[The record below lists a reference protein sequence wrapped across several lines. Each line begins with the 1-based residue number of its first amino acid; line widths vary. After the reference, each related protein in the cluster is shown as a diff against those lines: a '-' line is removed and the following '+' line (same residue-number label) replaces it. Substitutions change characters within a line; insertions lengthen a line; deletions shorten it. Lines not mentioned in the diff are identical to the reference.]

1 MSKFNIDND
10 AIRQLAELLD
20 DTNLTEIEVAAG
32 DNRIR
37 VARQGTMVAAAPAAA
52 PVAAA
57 AAAAPAAAAPSDA
70 ASHPGAVKS
79 PMVGVVYFA
88 PEPGAAPFISVGSS
102 VSEGQ
107 TLMLIEAMKTF
118 NPVRA
123 PRSGKV
129 VSILVDDELPAGHHA
144 VIWDGR
150 NLSGVPVASGMY
162 LYRLVS
168 GESIITNKMI
178 FIK

>member
-37 VARQGTMVAAAPAAA
+37 VARQGTMVAAAPAA
-52 PVAAA
+52 P
-57 AAAAPAAAAPSDA
+57 AAAPAHASAAPATAAPADA
-70 ASHPGAVKS
+70 GAHPGAVKS

-118 NPVRA
+118 NPIRA
-123 PRSGKV
+123 PKSGKV
-129 VSILVDDELPAGHHA
+129 TQIIATDGHPVEYDEPLV
-144 VIWDGR
+144 
-150 NLSGVPVASGMY
+150 
-162 LYRLVS
+162 
-168 GESIITNKMI
+168 IIE
-178 FIK
+178 

>member
-20 DTNLTEIEVAAG
+20 DTKLTEIEVAAG

-52 PVAAA
+52 PVAASAPA
-57 AAAAPAAAAPSDA
+57 AVAAPADA
-70 ASHPGAVKS
+70 GAHPGAVKS

-102 VSEGQ
+102 VTEGQ

-118 NPVRA
+118 NPIRA
-123 PRSGKV
+123 PKSGKV
-129 VSILVDDELPAGHHA
+129 SQILATDGHPVEYDEPL
-144 VIWDGR
+144 
-150 NLSGVPVASGMY
+150 
-162 LYRLVS
+162 
-168 GESIITNKMI
+168 III
-178 FIK
+178 E

>member
-37 VARQGTMVAAAPAAA
+37 VARQGTMVAAAPAVA
-52 PVAAA
+52 P
-57 AAAAPAAAAPSDA
+57 AAPAASAPAVAAPSDA

-88 PEPGAAPFISVGSS
+88 PEPGAAAFISVGAT

-118 NPVRA
+118 NPIRA
-123 PRSGKV
+123 PKSGKITQIIAIDGQPV
-129 VSILVDDELPAGHHA
+129 EYDEPLV
-144 VIWDGR
+144 
-150 NLSGVPVASGMY
+150 
-162 LYRLVS
+162 
-168 GESIITNKMI
+168 IIE
-178 FIK
+178 

>member
-37 VARQGTMVAAAPAAA
+37 VARQGTMVAAAPAVT
-52 PVAAA
+52 P
-57 AAAAPAAAAPSDA
+57 AAPAASAPAVAAPSDA

-88 PEPGAAPFISVGSS
+88 PEPGAAPFISVGASIA
-102 VSEGQ
+102 EGQ

-118 NPVRA
+118 NPIRA
-123 PRSGKV
+123 PKSGKV
-129 VSILVDDELPAGHHA
+129 TQIIATDGHPVEYDEPLV
-144 VIWDGR
+144 
-150 NLSGVPVASGMY
+150 
-162 LYRLVS
+162 
-168 GESIITNKMI
+168 IIE
-178 FIK
+178 

>member
-37 VARQGTMVAAAPAAA
+37 VARQGTMVAAAPAVT
-52 PVAAA
+52 P
-57 AAAAPAAAAPSDA
+57 AAPAASAPAVAAPSDA

-88 PEPGAAPFISVGSS
+88 PEPGAAPFISVGASIA
-102 VSEGQ
+102 EGQ

-118 NPVRA
+118 NPIRA
-123 PRSGKV
+123 PKSGKITQIIATDGHPV
-129 VSILVDDELPAGHHA
+129 EYDEPL
-144 VIWDGR
+144 
-150 NLSGVPVASGMY
+150 
-162 LYRLVS
+162 
-168 GESIITNKMI
+168 III
-178 FIK
+178 E

>member
-20 DTNLTEIEVAAG
+20 DTKLTEIEVAAG

-37 VARQGTMVAAAPAAA
+37 VARQGTMVAAAPAAV
-52 PVAAA
+52 PVAASAPA
-57 AAAAPAAAAPSDA
+57 AAAAPADA
-70 ASHPGAVKS
+70 GAHPGAVKS

-102 VSEGQ
+102 VTEGQ

-118 NPVRA
+118 NPIRA
-123 PRSGKV
+123 PKSGKV
-129 VSILVDDELPAGHHA
+129 SQILATDGHPVEYDEPL
-144 VIWDGR
+144 
-150 NLSGVPVASGMY
+150 
-162 LYRLVS
+162 
-168 GESIITNKMI
+168 III
-178 FIK
+178 E

>member
-20 DTNLTEIEVAAG
+20 DTKLTEIEVAAG

-52 PVAAA
+52 SVAASAPA
-57 AAAAPAAAAPSDA
+57 AVAAPADA
-70 ASHPGAVKS
+70 GAHPGAVKS

-102 VSEGQ
+102 VTEGQ

-118 NPVRA
+118 NPIRA
-123 PRSGKV
+123 PKSGKV
-129 VSILVDDELPAGHHA
+129 SQILATDGHPVEYDEPL
-144 VIWDGR
+144 
-150 NLSGVPVASGMY
+150 
-162 LYRLVS
+162 
-168 GESIITNKMI
+168 III
-178 FIK
+178 E

>member
-52 PVAAA
+52 PVAAG
-57 AAAAPAAAAPSDA
+57 AAAPAAPADA
-70 ASHPGAVKS
+70 GAHPGAVKS

-118 NPVRA
+118 NPIRA
-123 PRSGKV
+123 PKSGKV
-129 VSILVDDELPAGHHA
+129 TQIVATDGHPVEYDEPLV
-144 VIWDGR
+144 
-150 NLSGVPVASGMY
+150 
-162 LYRLVS
+162 
-168 GESIITNKMI
+168 IIE
-178 FIK
+178 

>member
-37 VARQGTMVAAAPAAA
+37 VARQGTMVAAAPAMA
-52 PVAAA
+52 P
-57 AAAAPAAAAPSDA
+57 AAPAASAPAVAAPSDA

-88 PEPGAAPFISVGSS
+88 PEPGAAAFISVGAT

-118 NPVRA
+118 NPIRA
-123 PRSGKV
+123 PKSGKITQIIAIDGQPV
-129 VSILVDDELPAGHHA
+129 EYDEPLV
-144 VIWDGR
+144 
-150 NLSGVPVASGMY
+150 
-162 LYRLVS
+162 
-168 GESIITNKMI
+168 IIE
-178 FIK
+178 

>member
-37 VARQGTMVAAAPAAA
+37 VARQGTMVAAAPAVT
-52 PVAAA
+52 P
-57 AAAAPAAAAPSDA
+57 AAPAASAPAVAAPSDA

-88 PEPGAAPFISVGSS
+88 PEPGAAPFISVGASIA
-102 VSEGQ
+102 EGQ
-107 TLMLIEAMKTF
+107 TLMLIEAMKPF
-118 NPVRA
+118 NPIRA
-123 PRSGKV
+123 PKSGK
-129 VSILVDDELPAGHHA
+129 ITQIIATAGHPVEYDEPL
-144 VIWDGR
+144 VII
-150 NLSGVPVASGMY
+150 
-162 LYRLVS
+162 
-168 GESIITNKMI
+168 E
-178 FIK
+178 

>member
-37 VARQGTMVAAAPAAA
+37 VARQGTMVAAAPAVA
-52 PVAAA
+52 PAAA
-57 AAAAPAAAAPSDA
+57 APAAVAPAAAAPSDA
-70 ASHPGAVKS
+70 GSHPGAVKS

-88 PEPGAAPFISVGSS
+88 PEPGAAPFISAGSS
-102 VSEGQ
+102 VTEGQ

-118 NPVRA
+118 NPIRA
-123 PRSGKV
+123 PKSGKV
-129 VSILVDDELPAGHHA
+129 TQILATDGHPVEYDEPL
-144 VIWDGR
+144 VII
-150 NLSGVPVASGMY
+150 
-162 LYRLVS
+162 
-168 GESIITNKMI
+168 E
-178 FIK
+178 

>member
-37 VARQGTMVAAAPAAA
+37 VARQGTMVAAAPAA
-52 PVAAA
+52 PAAA
-57 AAAAPAAAAPSDA
+57 PAHAAAAPATAAPADA
-70 ASHPGAVKS
+70 GAHPGAVKS

-118 NPVRA
+118 NPIRA
-123 PRSGKV
+123 PKSGKV
-129 VSILVDDELPAGHHA
+129 TQIIATDGHPVEYDEPLV
-144 VIWDGR
+144 
-150 NLSGVPVASGMY
+150 
-162 LYRLVS
+162 
-168 GESIITNKMI
+168 IIE
-178 FIK
+178 

>member
-10 AIRQLAELLD
+10 TIRQLAELLD
-20 DTNLTEIEVAAG
+20 ETNLTEIEVAAG

-52 PVAAA
+52 PVAAP
-57 AAAAPAAAAPSDA
+57 AAAPAAPADA
-70 ASHPGAVKS
+70 GSHPGAVNS

-118 NPVRA
+118 NPIRA
-123 PRSGKV
+123 PKSGKISQIIATDGHPV
-129 VSILVDDELPAGHHA
+129 EYDEPLV
-144 VIWDGR
+144 
-150 NLSGVPVASGMY
+150 
-162 LYRLVS
+162 
-168 GESIITNKMI
+168 IIE
-178 FIK
+178 

>member
-37 VARQGTMVAAAPAAA
+37 VARQGTMVAAAPAMAPAA
-52 PVAAA
+52 PVVAS
-57 AAAAPAAAAPSDA
+57 APAAAAPSDA
-70 ASHPGAVKS
+70 GSHPGAVKS

-118 NPVRA
+118 NPIRA
-123 PRSGKV
+123 PKSGKV
-129 VSILVDDELPAGHHA
+129 SQILATDGHPVEYDEPL
-144 VIWDGR
+144 
-150 NLSGVPVASGMY
+150 
-162 LYRLVS
+162 
-168 GESIITNKMI
+168 III
-178 FIK
+178 E

>member
-37 VARQGTMVAAAPAAA
+37 VARQGTMVAAAPAA
-52 PVAAA
+52 P
-57 AAAAPAAAAPSDA
+57 AAAPAASAPAVAAPADA
-70 ASHPGAVKS
+70 GAHPGAVKS

-118 NPVRA
+118 NPIRA
-123 PRSGKV
+123 PKSGKV
-129 VSILVDDELPAGHHA
+129 TQIIATDGHPVEYDEPLV
-144 VIWDGR
+144 
-150 NLSGVPVASGMY
+150 
-162 LYRLVS
+162 
-168 GESIITNKMI
+168 IIE
-178 FIK
+178 

>member
-10 AIRQLAELLD
+10 TIRQLAELLD
-20 DTNLTEIEVAAG
+20 ETNLTEIEVAAG

-57 AAAAPAAAAPSDA
+57 PAAVPAPAAPADA
-70 ASHPGAVKS
+70 GSHPGAVKS

-118 NPVRA
+118 NPIRA
-123 PRSGKV
+123 PKSGKV
-129 VSILVDDELPAGHHA
+129 TQIIATDGHPVEYDEPLV
-144 VIWDGR
+144 
-150 NLSGVPVASGMY
+150 
-162 LYRLVS
+162 
-168 GESIITNKMI
+168 IIE
-178 FIK
+178 

>member
-37 VARQGTMVAAAPAAA
+37 VARQGLVAAPVAAPAAAAPVAAPAAA
-52 PVAAA
+52 PV
-57 AAAAPAAAAPSDA
+57 DA
-70 ASHPGAVKS
+70 GSHPGAVKS

-88 PEPGAAPFISVGSS
+88 PEPGAAPFISVGST
-102 VSEGQ
+102 VTEGQ

-118 NPVRA
+118 NPIRA
-123 PRSGKV
+123 PKSGKV
-129 VSILVDDELPAGHHA
+129 AQIVATDGHPVEYDETL
-144 VIWDGR
+144 
-150 NLSGVPVASGMY
+150 
-162 LYRLVS
+162 
-168 GESIITNKMI
+168 III
-178 FIK
+178 E

>member
-52 PVAAA
+52 PS
-57 AAAAPAAAAPSDA
+57 APAASAPAVAAPSDA

-88 PEPGAAPFISVGSS
+88 PEPGAAPFISVGASIA
-102 VSEGQ
+102 EGQ

-118 NPVRA
+118 NPIRA
-123 PRSGKV
+123 PKSGKITQIIANDGHPV
-129 VSILVDDELPAGHHA
+129 EYDEPLV
-144 VIWDGR
+144 
-150 NLSGVPVASGMY
+150 
-162 LYRLVS
+162 
-168 GESIITNKMI
+168 IIE
-178 FIK
+178 

>member
-37 VARQGTMVAAAPAAA
+37 VARQGTMVAAAPAVAPAA
-52 PVAAA
+52 PVAS
-57 AAAAPAAAAPSDA
+57 APAVAAPSDA

-88 PEPGAAPFISVGSS
+88 PEPGAAPFISVGASIA
-102 VSEGQ
+102 EGQ

-118 NPVRA
+118 NPIRA
-123 PRSGKV
+123 PKSGKITQIIATDGHPV
-129 VSILVDDELPAGHHA
+129 EYDEPLV
-144 VIWDGR
+144 
-150 NLSGVPVASGMY
+150 
-162 LYRLVS
+162 
-168 GESIITNKMI
+168 IIE
-178 FIK
+178 

>member
-37 VARQGTMVAAAPAAA
+37 VARQGTMVAAAPAAPVAAAPA
-52 PVAAA
+52 PVAA
-57 AAAAPAAAAPSDA
+57 AAAAPSDA

-88 PEPGAAPFISVGSS
+88 PEPGAAPFISVGST
-102 VSEGQ
+102 VAEGQ

-118 NPVRA
+118 NPIRA
-123 PRSGKV
+123 PKSGKV
-129 VSILVDDELPAGHHA
+129 TQILATDGHPVEYDEPL
-144 VIWDGR
+144 
-150 NLSGVPVASGMY
+150 
-162 LYRLVS
+162 
-168 GESIITNKMI
+168 III
-178 FIK
+178 E